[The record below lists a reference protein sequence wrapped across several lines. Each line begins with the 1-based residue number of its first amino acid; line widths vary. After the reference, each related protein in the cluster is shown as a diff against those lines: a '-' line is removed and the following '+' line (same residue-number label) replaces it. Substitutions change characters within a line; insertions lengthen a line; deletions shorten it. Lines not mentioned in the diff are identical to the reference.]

1 MLIAALYNA
10 RAEPGMARRVL
21 PFDATNRRDAEGSGV
36 FHAGGTPLA
45 AGADA
50 TAAPWPAGTPSAGSM
65 LKVLLLQLGTGM
77 VVAVLFWGVN
87 GNVAGYS
94 ALLGALTCVLPN
106 AFLAL
111 RLAVPRDDRAE
122 RPLIRAAFVG
132 ELGKLAITVIM
143 FTVIFTLVRPLAPG
157 ALFAGFIAG
166 QLATFA
172 GFLTKA
178 GTTTSGTTSDL
189 NGD

>member
-1 MLIAALYNA
+1 
-10 RAEPGMARRVL
+10 
-21 PFDATNRRDAEGSGV
+21 
-36 FHAGGTPLA
+36 LA